1 MAGLRGRVR
10 LAALYAGGFL
20 GPFGGAMTSSVLP
33 EVGADFGVS
42 AGSAAA
48 TLTGYLVPF
57 ALLMLVSGTLGE
69 RWGARRTVRIA
80 YGGYVVASLLCAV
93 AWSFPVLMG
102 GRALQGAANAFTTPL
117 LLAAIAAVTPQARL
131 GRALGVFASM
141 QAAGQ
146 TSAPLLGGLAA
157 EASWRWA
164 FVGAAVVAG
173 ALAVAGLP
181 ADPPRGGDRP
191 GLRSAWRPRTLRLA
205 AVGFVGWGCLGGVS
219 FLVALRLG
227 DSFALGAGQRGLV
240 LTGFGLVGIVTARLT
255 GWLIDRV
262 GARWCV
268 LTGAVVGGVLLVG
281 VGVLP
286 SVVAVGALWA
296 AAGAFSQAVIVG
308 LNALVLSAGGNRGGS
323 VSVVQ
328 SLRFLGGAVSP
339 VAFVPLYHLDPVG
352 AFLVPAGLVLA
363 VPPVLLLRR
372 GRADAPSPASPG
384 PPRPRRGGD
393 RPGR

>member
-1 MAGLRGRVR
+1 
-10 LAALYAGGFL
+10 
-20 GPFGGAMTSSVLP
+20 
-33 EVGADFGVS
+33 
-42 AGSAAA
+42 
-48 TLTGYLVPF
+48 
-57 ALLMLVSGTLGE
+57 
-69 RWGARRTVRIA
+69 
-80 YGGYVVASLLCAV
+80 
-93 AWSFPVLMG
+93 
-102 GRALQGAANAFTTPL
+102 
-117 LLAAIAAVTPQARL
+117 
-131 GRALGVFASM
+131 
-141 QAAGQ
+141 
-146 TSAPLLGGLAA
+146 
-157 EASWRWA
+157 
-164 FVGAAVVAG
+164 
-173 ALAVAGLP
+173 
-181 ADPPRGGDRP
+181 PRGGDRP

>member
-1 MAGLRGRVR
+1 MDDLRSRVR
-10 LAALYAGGFL
+10 VAALYAGGFL
-20 GPFGGAMTSSVLP
+20 GPFGGAMTASVLP
-33 EVGADFGVS
+33 EVGGDFGVS
-42 AGSAAA
+42 AGTAAA

-57 ALLMLVSGTLGE
+57 ALLMLVSGTFGE
-69 RWGARRTVRIA
+69 RWGARRTVRAA
-80 YGGYVVASLLCAV
+80 YAVYVLASVLCAV

-102 GRALQGAANAFTTPL
+102 GRAVQGAANAFTTPL
-117 LLAAIAAVTPQARL
+117 LLAAIAAVTPKARL

-173 ALAVAGLP
+173 ALAVVGLP
-181 ADPPRGGDRP
+181 ADPPRDTARP
-191 GLRSAWRPRTLRLA
+191 RLRSAWRPRTVRLA

-227 DSFALGAGQRGLV
+227 DAFGLGAGQRGVV
-240 LTGFGLVGIVTARLT
+240 LTGFGLVGIGTARLT
-255 GWLIDRV
+255 GWAIDRFGGRRCALS
-262 GARWCV
+262 GA
-268 LTGAVVGGVLLVG
+268 AVGGVLLVG
-281 VGVLP
+281 VGLVP

-296 AAGAFSQAVIVG
+296 VAGAFSQAVIVG
-308 LNALVLSAGGNRGGS
+308 LNALVLSSDDANRGGA

-328 SLRFLGGAVSP
+328 SWRFLGGAASP
-339 VAFVPLYHLDPVG
+339 VAFVPLYHLDPAS

-363 VPPVLLLRR
+363 VPPVLLLGRR
-372 GRADAPSPASPG
+372 RPA
-384 PPRPRRGGD
+384 RR
-393 RPGR
+393 

>member
-1 MAGLRGRVR
+1 MDDLRARVR

-20 GPFGGAMTSSVLP
+20 GPFGGAMTSAVLP
-33 EVGADFGVS
+33 EVGADFGIS
-42 AGSAAA
+42 GGAAAA
-48 TLTGYLVPF
+48 TLSGYLVPF
-57 ALLMLVSGTLGE
+57 AVFMVVSGTLGE

-80 YGGYVVASLLCAV
+80 YAVYVGASVLCAV
-93 AWSFPVLMG
+93 SWTFPVLMG
-102 GRALQGAANAFTTPL
+102 GRALQGVANAFTTPL
-117 LLAAIAAVTPQARL
+117 LLAAIATVTPKARL

-181 ADPPRGGDRP
+181 ADPPRDGARP
-191 GLRSAWRPRTLRLA
+191 KLRSAWRARTVRLA
-205 AVGFVGWGCLGGVS
+205 VAGFVGWGCLGGVS

-227 DSFALGAGQRGLV
+227 DSFGLGAGQRGLV
-240 LTGFGLVGIVTARLT
+240 LTGFGLVGIFTARLN
-255 GWLIDRV
+255 GWAIDRF
-262 GARWCV
+262 GARRCAVAGV
-268 LTGAVVGGVLLVG
+268 LVGGVLLVG

-296 AAGAFSQAVIVG
+296 VAGAFSQAVIVG
-308 LNALVLSAGGNRGGS
+308 LQALVLSGDGDNRGGS

-339 VAFVPLYHLDPVG
+339 LAFVPLYRVDPVS
-352 AFLVPAGLVLA
+352 AFLVPAALVLV
-363 VPPVLLLRR
+363 VPPVLLLARVSPPSSTER
-372 GRADAPSPASPG
+372 PAPA
-384 PPRPRRGGD
+384 R
-393 RPGR
+393 

>member
-1 MAGLRGRVR
+1 MRPADRDLPAGQPRPAARVR

-48 TLTGYLVPF
+48 TLTGYMVPF
-57 ALLMLVSGTLGE
+57 ALFMLVSGTFGE
-69 RWGARRTVRIA
+69 RWGARRTVLLA
-80 YGGYVVASLLCAV
+80 YGGYVVASVLCAV
-93 AWSFPVLMG
+93 AWSFPVLIG

-117 LLAAIAAVTPQARL
+117 LLATIAAVTPQARL

-146 TSAPLLGGLAA
+146 TSAPLLSGLAA

-173 ALAVAGLP
+173 ALAVVGLP

-191 GLRSAWRPRTLRLA
+191 RLRSAWRLPTLRLA
-205 AVGFVGWGCLGGVS
+205 AVGFVAWGCLGGLS

-227 DSFALGAGQRGLV
+227 DSFGLSAGQRGLV
-240 LTGFGLVGIVTARLT
+240 LTGFGLVGIFTARLT
-255 GWLIDRV
+255 GWSIDRF
-262 GARWCV
+262 GARRCA
-268 LTGAVVGGVLLVG
+268 LSGAAVGGVLLAG

-286 SVVAVGALWA
+286 SVVAVGVLWA
-296 AAGAFSQAVIVG
+296 VAGAFSQAVIVG
-308 LNALVLSAGGNRGGS
+308 LNALVLSADGGNRGGA

-339 VAFVPLYHLDPVG
+339 VAFVPLYHLDPVS

-363 VPPVLLLRR
+363 VPPVLLLHHDRSRPDTVAARR
-372 GRADAPSPASPG
+372 
-384 PPRPRRGGD
+384 
-393 RPGR
+393 